1 MGVNNE
7 YNTSWIRMLL
17 RKGFE
22 MDRGLGVIDLVEL
35 EELEEEEV
43 VEGEREGER
52 EEEGGRGWGVWMIL
66 GGRSVRAV
74 GERGVG
80 E

>member
-1 MGVNNE
+1 
-7 YNTSWIRMLL
+7 MLL
-17 RKGFE
+17 RKGFG
-22 MDRGLGVIDLVEL
+22 MDRGLGITDLVEL

-43 VEGEREGER
+43 VEGER

-74 GERGVG
+74 GERGFG

>member
-1 MGVNNE
+1 
-7 YNTSWIRMLL
+7 MLL
-17 RKGFE
+17 RKGFG
-22 MDRGLGVIDLVEL
+22 MDRGLGIIDLVEL

-43 VEGEREGER
+43 VEGER

-74 GERGVG
+74 GERGFG

>member
-1 MGVNNE
+1 
-7 YNTSWIRMLL
+7 MLL

-22 MDRGLGVIDLVEL
+22 MDRGLGIIDLVEL

-43 VEGEREGER
+43 VEGER

-74 GERGVG
+74 DERGFG

>member
-1 MGVNNE
+1 
-7 YNTSWIRMLL
+7 MLL

-22 MDRGLGVIDLVEL
+22 MDRGLGIIDLVEL

-43 VEGEREGER
+43 VEGERE
-52 EEEGGRGWGVWMIL
+52 EEGGRGWGVWMIL
-66 GGRSVRAV
+66 GGQSVRAV
-74 GERGVG
+74 GERGFG

>member
-1 MGVNNE
+1 
-7 YNTSWIRMLL
+7 MLL

-22 MDRGLGVIDLVEL
+22 MDRGFGIIDLVEL

-43 VEGEREGER
+43 VEGER

-74 GERGVG
+74 GERGFG

>member
-1 MGVNNE
+1 
-7 YNTSWIRMLL
+7 MLL

-22 MDRGLGVIDLVEL
+22 MDRGLGIIDLVEL
-35 EELEEEEV
+35 EELEELEEEEV
-43 VEGEREGER
+43 VEGER

-74 GERGVG
+74 GERGFG